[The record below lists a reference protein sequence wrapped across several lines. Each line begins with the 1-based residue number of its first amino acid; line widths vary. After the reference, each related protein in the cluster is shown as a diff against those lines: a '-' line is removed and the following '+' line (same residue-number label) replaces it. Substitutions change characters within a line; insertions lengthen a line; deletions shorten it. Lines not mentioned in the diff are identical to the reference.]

1 MQSRRFVPRCAVN
14 ANLAPSSDSGR
25 SRYQRPGLRN
35 PWSGTLQ
42 QTTRRDPSTLALALL
57 ASLAITGE
65 IARKGVPAPLQAGKR
80 WVIERTQSWM
90 SHVGKVRRRT
100 ERNSRMIDFYLLLA
114 AAFVVTRCLIQRARS
129 RYRWPDRP
137 TTRRLK

>member
-1 MQSRRFVPRCAVN
+1 
-14 ANLAPSSDSGR
+14 LAPPGDSGG
-25 SRYQRPGLRN
+25 SRYQRHGLRN

-65 IARKGVPAPLQAGKR
+65 IALKGVPAPLQAGKR

-90 SHVGKVRRRT
+90 SYVGKVRRRT
-100 ERNSRMIDFYLLLA
+100 ERNSRVIDFYLFLA
-114 AAFVVTRCLIQRARS
+114 ATFVVTRCLIQRARNRS
-129 RYRWPDRP
+129 RWPGQS